1 MKNDGGNKFRNFNL
15 SYVYPFFLDTS
26 DTLVITLPP
35 LSTISEERI
44 ERETERER
52 IDREKSGARSGRGE
66 MMIQRTTNPIAGS
79 GPIPDG
85 RRVSRFQTTTT
96 AASLPLS
103 PVFSSKKA
111 ARARKE
117 SGNIPRLFLRP
128 GWRDLKTIA
137 VVGRELHRL
146 KMAWKKDRERER
158 EASGRGPRSLTGQYQ
173 WTAKLVF
180 AWDYIYSVGS
190 SALMFHV

>member
-1 MKNDGGNKFRNFNL
+1 MIEWKWKMTAGINFEISIYPTYIHSFSIRHPRNY
-15 SYVYPFFLDTS
+15 SPT
-26 DTLVITLPP
+26 P
-35 LSTISEERI
+35 LHDIQQRRENRERNG
-44 ERETERER
+44 ERER

-85 RRVSRFQTTTT
+85 RRVSRFQTTTTT

-158 EASGRGPRSLTGQYQ
+158 ERRLGVGRGL
-173 WTAKLVF
+173 
-180 AWDYIYSVGS
+180 
-190 SALMFHV
+190 